1 MIRSD
6 NYMQNSSKVEAL
18 DNVRRLPSNATP
30 HQDTRVWPRA
40 KRGIDAVLTAVMLAV
55 ASPVMIVLWAL
66 VKLDGGPGFYGH
78 VRIGRNGREF
88 RCLKFRSMVVDADA
102 VLKRHLAKNPA
113 ARMEWDA
120 TQKLAQ
126 DPRVTW
132 VGRLLR
138 ESSLD
143 ELPQLC
149 NVLVGDMSLV
159 GPRPVI
165 RAELTRF
172 YGPEDQQ
179 AYLSIRPGVTGLWQ
193 VSGRSDVAY
202 ASRVALDTEYVR
214 SASLSLDVNILWRTI
229 GVVLLRKGAR

>member
-1 MIRSD
+1 
-6 NYMQNSSKVEAL
+6 MQNSFKAETL
-18 DNVRRLPSNATP
+18 DNARRSQKSNRTLY
-30 HQDTRVWPRA
+30 QRTKTWPRI
-40 KRGIDAVLTAVMLAV
+40 KRGIDAVLTAAMLVV
-55 ASPVMIVLWAL
+55 ASPVMIVLWGL

-102 VLKRHLAKNPA
+102 VLGHHLTKNPSA
-113 ARMEWDA
+113 QAEWQA
-120 TQKLAQ
+120 TQKLAR

-132 VGRLLR
+132 IGRFLR

-143 ELPQLC
+143 ELPQLF
-149 NVLVGDMSLV
+149 NVLVGHMSLV
-159 GPRPVI
+159 GPRPVVQE
-165 RAELTRF
+165 ELARF
-172 YGPEDQQ
+172 YGPEDQK

-202 ASRVALDTEYVR
+202 ARRVALDTEYVR

>member
-1 MIRSD
+1 
-6 NYMQNSSKVEAL
+6 MQNSSKAETL
-18 DNVRRLPSNATP
+18 DHARRSPDNDRTTYRG
-30 HQDTRVWPRA
+30 TRVWPGV
-40 KRGIDAVLTAVMLAV
+40 KRGIDAVLTAVMLSV

-102 VLKRHLAKNPA
+102 VLKRHLTKNPA
-113 ARMEWDA
+113 AQIEWDA
-120 TQKLAQ
+120 TQKLAR

-132 VGRLLR
+132 IGRLLR

-143 ELPQLC
+143 ELPQLF

-159 GPRPVI
+159 GPRPVV

-202 ASRVALDTEYVR
+202 ARRVALDTEYVR

>member
-1 MIRSD
+1 
-6 NYMQNSSKVEAL
+6 MQNSSEAETL
-18 DNVRRLPSNATP
+18 DNARRSPNNNKTLYQGTK
-30 HQDTRVWPRA
+30 VWPRI
-40 KRGIDAVLTAVMLAV
+40 KRGIDAVLTAAMLVV
-55 ASPVMIVLWAL
+55 ASPVMIVLWGL

-78 VRIGRNGREF
+78 VRIGRKGREF

-102 VLKRHLAKNPA
+102 VLNCHLAKNPA
-113 ARMEWDA
+113 ARAEWEA
-120 TQKLAQ
+120 TQKLAW

-132 VGRLLR
+132 IGRFLR

-143 ELPQLC
+143 ELPQLI
-149 NVLVGDMSLV
+149 NVLVGNMSLV
-159 GPRPVI
+159 GPRPVVQ
-165 RAELTRF
+165 AELTRF
-172 YGPEDQQ
+172 YGPEDQK

-202 ASRVALDTEYVR
+202 ARRVALDTEYVR

>member
-1 MIRSD
+1 
-6 NYMQNSSKVEAL
+6 MQNPFKAETL
-18 DNVRRLPSNATP
+18 NNVCRVMSTNKASLRRG
-30 HQDTRVWPRA
+30 TRVWPSV
-40 KRGIDAVLTAVMLAV
+40 KRGIDAMLA
-55 ASPVMIVLWAL
+55 ATILTIAGPVMIALWVL
-66 VKLDGGPGFYGH
+66 VRLDGGPGFYGH
-78 VRIGRNGREF
+78 VRIGRDGREF

-102 VLKRHLAKNPA
+102 VLKDHLAANPA
-113 ARMEWDA
+113 TRIEWEA
-120 TQKLAQ
+120 TQKLAK

-132 VGRLLR
+132 IGRLLR

-143 ELPQLC
+143 ELPQLF

-159 GPRPVI
+159 GPRPVVQ
-165 RAELTRF
+165 AELARF

-193 VSGRSDVAY
+193 VSGRSDIAY
-202 ASRVALDTEYVR
+202 ARRVALDTEYVR